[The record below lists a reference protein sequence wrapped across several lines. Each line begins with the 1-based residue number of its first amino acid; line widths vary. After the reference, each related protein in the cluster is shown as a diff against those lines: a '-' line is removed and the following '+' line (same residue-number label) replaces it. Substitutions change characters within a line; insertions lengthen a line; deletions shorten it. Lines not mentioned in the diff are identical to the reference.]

1 MRILENEKIMV
12 QIADLG
18 AELCSV
24 LDKES
29 GAERIHNADPKVWN
43 RHAPLLFPFVG
54 KVIDGV
60 YRVEGK
66 EYPMPLQHG
75 FARDYVLECV
85 EKSFK
90 KVVHKLVST
99 KETKEMYPFDFE
111 LLVTHELDE
120 ENPRVLN
127 IQWEVKNTGENTMYY
142 FIGGHPGFTT
152 EEKDPKAKEEYY
164 LEFVGKDNITY
175 FGVNEES
182 GFAAPTETKT
192 LALDE
197 GRVKFHPDIY
207 ITLIFDEPK
216 FQAVRILRPDKT
228 PYITME
234 CSQFTNFGIWTK
246 EEGNYI
252 CLEPWMGRTDDH
264 GFTGD
269 IGEKTGVQR
278 LKAGESKIITHSI
291 EFHK

>member
-29 GAERIHNADPKVWN
+29 GTERIHNADPKVWN

-54 KVIDGV
+54 KVVDGV
-60 YRVEGK
+60 YRYNGK
-66 EYPMPLQHG
+66 EYKMDLQHG
-75 FARDYVLECV
+75 FARDYIFECI
-85 EKSFK
+85 EKTYK
-90 KVVHKLVST
+90 KAVHKLVCPEEK
-99 KETKEMYPFDFE
+99 KENYPFDFE
-111 LLVTHELDE
+111 LLVTHELEE
-120 ENPRVLN
+120 ENPRVLK
-127 IQWEVKNTGENTMYY
+127 IQWEVKNTGDNTMYY
-142 FIGGHPGFTT
+142 FIGGHPGFST
-152 EEKDPKAKEEYY
+152 EEKDPAAKEEYY
-164 LEFVGKDNITY
+164 LEFTGKDSITY
-175 FGVNEES
+175 FGVNEQS

-192 LALDE
+192 LKLE
-197 GRVKFHPDIY
+197 NGILKFHPDIY
-207 ITLIFDEPK
+207 ITLIFDQPE
-216 FQAVRILRPDKT
+216 FQTVRILRPDKT

-234 CSQFTNFGIWTK
+234 CSEFTNFGIWTK

-264 GFTGD
+264 GFTGS
-269 IGEKTGVQR
+269 IQEKTGVQV
-278 LKAGESKIITHSI
+278 LEKGESKVITHSI